1 MANTTWYV
9 TQFTFNTETYD
20 EDAGGPLNASLR
32 DGARA
37 ESEWVAGELYPG
49 AVEQA
54 NASGEATIEIA
65 EFQKTSLPPLGTIGN
80 IVLTIKKKGGTT
92 ETKTWYNMSFG
103 GRDSNQGRASAG
115 RSTYRWDYQ
124 GRGGVLGPTDAPA

>member
-9 TQFTFNTETYD
+9 TQFTFNAETYD
-20 EDAGGPLNASLR
+20 KDAGGLLNASLR

-37 ESEWVAGELYPG
+37 ELEYVSGELYPG
-49 AVEQA
+49 GVEQA

-65 EFQKTSLPPLGTIGN
+65 EFQKGSLPPLGTVGN
-80 IVLTIKKKGGTT
+80 IVLTVQVEGGTT
-92 ETKTWYNMSFG
+92 ETETWYNMSFG
-103 GRDSNQGRASAG
+103 GRDSSQGRASAG
-115 RSTYRWDYQ
+115 RSTYRWDYK